1 MTGQE
6 TVKAPKRW
14 QFILRVLV
22 SAALLA
28 VLVMRLDLQQL
39 LALTVGI
46 DWVWLIPPFL
56 FFWIGMVITS
66 YRWQAVLAD
75 FQIRER
81 VGPLF
86 WLTVL
91 GFFWNNF
98 LPSTVGGDG
107 YRFLRLRARHPG
119 RDAATFSS
127 VFLDRVYG
135 FLALLVFHFAFLP
148 FYWRIVLHDPWLIWI
163 EAAIILGT
171 LTAIIVWMA
180 RRRFASVSV
189 KGEVGFARLLRDA
202 FSKIQKVIG
211 LIEQQRPVTFWRA
224 GLYSLIFVLLNGL
237 AFWCYF
243 AALGEYPDLS
253 LIVYTSTLAAVVGAL
268 PVTVNGLG
276 LMEAVYLLLLISV
289 GLGRE
294 SILLAA
300 FLGRGLNL
308 AIAIGSGIGF
318 ASEGFF
324 SSFFKRGTDKI
335 DGSPKKNDHAE

>member
-14 QFILRVLV
+14 QFFLRLLV

-28 VLVMRLDLQQL
+28 VLVVRLDLQQL
-39 LALTVGI
+39 LALAVGI

-56 FFWIGMVITS
+56 FFWIGMVLTT
-66 YRWQAVLAD
+66 YRWQAVLSD
-75 FQIRER
+75 FQIREQ
-81 VGPLF
+81 VGLLF
-86 WLTVL
+86 WLTIL

-148 FYWRIVLHDPWLIWI
+148 FYWQTVLRDPWLVWI

-171 LTAIIVWMA
+171 LTAAIIWTA
-180 RRRFASVSV
+180 RRRFDSITV
-189 KGEVGFARLLRDA
+189 KGEGRLARLLRDTL
-202 FSKIQKVIG
+202 SKIQKVIS
-211 LIEQQRPVTFWRA
+211 LIEQQQPATFWRA

-243 AALGEYPDLS
+243 VALGEYPDLS

-268 PVTVNGLG
+268 PITVNGLG
-276 LMEAVYLLLLISV
+276 LMEAVYLLLLIPV

-324 SSFFKRGTDKI
+324 SSLFKRGREKI
-335 DGSPKKNDHAE
+335 DRSPKKTDHAE